1 MSRSEVAVRASPTGE
16 AAVAGGGRHASTAT
30 PAWLLTIPAV
40 LFVGI
45 FLLMPLLMM
54 LRLSLNKFDPIDLYV
69 EAVTLENYVRFFSE
83 RFFREVLW
91 TTFWISGVTTA
102 LCLVGGMPVAYFIAR
117 ARSHHL
123 KGLLLIVVV
132 LPLLMGNVVRTAG
145 WMIMLDNRG
154 PVNFVLSSLEFV
166 VEPLTLLYTPI
177 AVVIGLTSVLLPFM
191 IVTLHSVIEGI
202 DPSLEEASLNLGA
215 SPLRTFGRVVVPL
228 AMPGILAGS
237 VLCFILSM
245 NAYATPVLLGGPSFH
260 MMAPAVYDQ
269 IAKSM
274 NWPFGA
280 ALAFVL
286 MSVTIVLTTVSSL
299 VFTRRATT

>member
-1 MSRSEVAVRASPTGE
+1 M
-16 AAVAGGGRHASTAT
+16 AGGRRHAGIAT

-54 LRLSLNKFDPIDLYV
+54 LRLSLNKFDPIDLYI

-123 KGLLLIVVV
+123 KSLLLIVVV

-215 SPLRTFGRVVVPL
+215 SPLRTFGRVVMPL